1 MKPKNKFFDHQFISK
16 LISQFRN
23 RWVVRLTGKVRLV
36 ENERLTV
43 V

>member
-1 MKPKNKFFDHQFISK
+1 MKPQNKLFGYQFISK

-23 RWVVRLTGKVRLV
+23 RWVVRLTGKMRLM